1 MKINYTNQDYN
12 EKETLKK
19 LNVDKIVH
27 FIKLE
32 YSEITDK
39 ATRVVGYIILQFT
52 TRENTVLMVKSEKV
66 LNIIVLRLEKKFN
79 IKAKTSLE
87 EFLFC

>member
-32 YSEITDK
+32 YPVITDIE
-39 ATRVVGYIILQFT
+39 TRVVEYIILQFT
-52 TRENTVLMVKSEKV
+52 TREIAVLMG
-66 LNIIVLRLEKKFN
+66 NPKKH
-79 IKAKTSLE
+79 
-87 EFLFC
+87 

>member
-32 YSEITDK
+32 YPEITDK
-39 ATRVVGYIILQFT
+39 ETRVVEYIILQFT
-52 TRENTVLMVKSEKV
+52 NREIAVLME
-66 LNIIVLRLEKKFN
+66 NPKKY
-79 IKAKTSLE
+79 
-87 EFLFC
+87 